1 MSLFDRFATLRLFLA
16 PLAVALAAACG
27 DAAGPAGV
35 ERTAASERAAF
46 DYEKEPIGPIFQTQP
61 CTATRFELD
70 SGGTTNPLRSGAT
83 VQLTIKVYGANNCRV
98 YPSGGVTW
106 SVADPT
112 IAAIVYP
119 NQVGPAQTLR
129 FGLAGTTALTV
140 SYASITN
147 TYYFTVVPGDPAR
160 VEITPS
166 TFDLQI
172 GATRQLAGMIYDAAG
187 NRITSRSLTWTSS
200 NTAVATIYNATAYA
214 AGVQAG
220 PSVDAVGQATIT
232 ATLSGG
238 SLKGTAVV
246 RVSAPECYCPPGVSC
261 TCSPTGGIF

>member
-1 MSLFDRFATLRLFLA
+1 MSSFYRFATLRLLLA
-16 PLAVALAAACG
+16 PLAVAFAAACH
-27 DAAGPAGV
+27 DTGPTGV
-35 ERTAASERAAF
+35 ERNSAPERAAF
-46 DYEKEPIGPIFQTQP
+46 LYEKEPLEPVFQTGT
-61 CTATRFELD
+61 CTPTRFELD
-70 SGGTTNPLRSGAT
+70 SGGATNPLRSGTT
-83 VQLTIKVYGANNCRV
+83 VQLTIKVYGAGNCRV

-106 SVADPT
+106 SVADST

-129 FGLAGTTALTV
+129 FRLAGTTTLTV

-147 TYYFTVVPGDPAR
+147 NYNFTVVPGDPAR
-160 VEITPS
+160 VEVTPA

-187 NRITSRSLTWTSS
+187 NKITNRGLTWTSS

-220 PSVDAVGQATIT
+220 PSTSSFGQATIT
-232 ATLSGG
+232 ATVSG
-238 SLKGTAVV
+238 STVRGTATVNV
-246 RVSAPECYCPPGVSC
+246 NAPECYCPPGVSC
-261 TCSPTGGIF
+261 TCSPAGGIF